1 MRRVLLTGISGVGKS
16 TVVAELAARGYKTV
30 DTDYGWCHTAPTT
43 AWAAYDGCDVEPT
56 IDRSTPG
63 LAVTSWSGC
72 DDGTDVELWT
82 LAAWG
87 HRWPRATEAG
97 QPGVIDA
104 TDAVLD
110 FFNDH
115 GRS

>member
-1 MRRVLLTGISGVGKS
+1 MSVLGIHGDADAIASYVCNNLLGFQLGNPSVPDRV
-16 TVVAELAARGYKTV
+16 A
-30 DTDYGWCHTAPTT
+30 

-63 LAVTSWSGC
+63 LPVTSWSGC

-82 LAAWG
+82 LAGWG
-87 HRWPRATEAG
+87 HGWPRATEAG

-110 FFNDH
+110 FFDDL